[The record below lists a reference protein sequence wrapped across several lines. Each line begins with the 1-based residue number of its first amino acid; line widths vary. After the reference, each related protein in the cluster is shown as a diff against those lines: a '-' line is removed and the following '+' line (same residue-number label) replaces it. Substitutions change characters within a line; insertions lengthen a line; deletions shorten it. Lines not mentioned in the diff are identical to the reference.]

1 MSLRRK
7 LKDDFNFMV
16 NNPRADIA
24 QTRAR
29 IERDTQRSN
38 MEYAKISE
46 YSQGMRI
53 AKNRKDLDRL
63 YRGLRR

>member
-1 MSLRRK
+1 
-7 LKDDFNFMV
+7 V
-16 NNPRADIA
+16 
-24 QTRAR
+24 
-29 IERDTQRSN
+29 ERNTQRSN

-63 YRGLRR
+63 YKGLRR